1 MQKNLELEERIVE
14 IEKILQ
20 AKEEEAKELVIETN
34 EADELPAQ
42 PSEHEKTT
50 ESIAGKSSRL
60 GHIERRLEYLETNG
74 PRSKQSKR
82 DLDPLDDGK
91 SLQEEI
97 KNNLEKQVSTS
108 KKQALH
114 QDSRDE
120 RSRSML
126 ESIRG
131 KAESAL
137 DMEENKLQITAVSAN
152 FTKLEELVNK
162 IDARV
167 KIMADKQSSLSLD
180 FTDIQIQQTKLE
192 KKAGKH
198 EGRIEALEEQNEN
211 FDLDSIEGKES
222 ISAKEI
228 VELMKSFQS
237 DMMNKFLTDS
247 SLTELKENN

>member
-1 MQKNLELEERIVE
+1 MELEERIVE

-97 KNNLEKQVSTS
+97 KNNLEKQASTS

-137 DMEENKLQITAVSAN
+137 DMEENKL
-152 FTKLEELVNK
+152 
-162 IDARV
+162 
-167 KIMADKQSSLSLD
+167 
-180 FTDIQIQQTKLE
+180 
-192 KKAGKH
+192 
-198 EGRIEALEEQNEN
+198 
-211 FDLDSIEGKES
+211 
-222 ISAKEI
+222 
-228 VELMKSFQS
+228 
-237 DMMNKFLTDS
+237 
-247 SLTELKENN
+247 